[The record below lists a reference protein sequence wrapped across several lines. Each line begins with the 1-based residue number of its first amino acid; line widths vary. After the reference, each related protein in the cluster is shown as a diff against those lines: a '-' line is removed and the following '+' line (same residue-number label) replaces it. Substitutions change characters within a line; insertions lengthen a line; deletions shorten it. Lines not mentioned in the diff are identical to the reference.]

1 MQEILADIKKNIY
14 IYFGIFSKTLDYFKI
29 SAYKLPQRL
38 IGIKN
43 METRVALIAVLL
55 KNREASTAV
64 NTLLHDYA
72 EYIIGRFGLPYRQKG
87 LYIISVAID
96 APQDIISALS
106 GKIGALK
113 DVSAKT
119 VYSDC

>member
-1 MQEILADIKKNIY
+1 
-14 IYFGIFSKTLDYFKI
+14 
-29 SAYKLPQRL
+29 
-38 IGIKN
+38 
-43 METRVALIAVLL
+43 METRVAVIAVLL

-64 NTLLHDYA
+64 NAILHEYA

-87 LYIISVAID
+87 VYIISIAVD
-96 APQDIISALS
+96 APQNIISALS